1 MEDEKALLLQKL
13 IDVVKEIS
21 EISNFKCVI
30 KRQCDDLSR
39 RIRFLTPLLEEFG
52 EIKEVIPQETM
63 MGLVS
68 LGQAL
73 EKAKELLKF
82 GSHGS
87 QVYMVLEREQIMNK
101 FDNLSVHF
109 EQAISKL
116 SYDKFDI
123 SDEVKEQVE
132 LVNTQFGRAKE
143 RLEAPDLEL
152 YEYLLSTYNHSYDAN
167 TDPAVL
173 RIICERLQLMDIET
187 IKKESLALHE
197 MVVTMGDDLK
207 KVTPEML
214 ILLKKIEDFV
224 QEEFSNV
231 TASASK
237 GCSPHAGEKYTG
249 RRSLVIPDDFRC
261 SISLELMKDPVI
273 ISTGQTYERASI
285 KKWLDAGHGTC
296 PKTQQILSSTTL
308 TPNHVLCSLISN
320 WCEVNGV
327 EPHKRSGQCRAASP
341 CSSEGVEL
349 DTLICKLTSE
359 NFADQQFAAGELRRL
374 AKYNSENRLFI
385 AEAGAIPHLVSLL
398 YVTDSRTQEH
408 AVTALLNLSICGDN
422 KGCII
427 ASEAVPGILHVLKTG
442 SMEARENAAATFFS
456 LSVVDEYKV
465 TIGASGAIPAL
476 VILLSEGSQRG
487 KVDAATALFNLCI
500 FQGNKGRAVRAG
512 VVPKLMELLME
523 PGSEMADEALA
534 IMAILASHPDG
545 KAAIGSLNAVPFLVE
560 LIGIGSP
567 RNRENA
573 AAVLVHLC
581 GADPQHLSE
590 ARSLGVINPLLYLVE
605 NGSERGKR
613 KAAQLLELISYC
625 TDHRERSRMESHSP
639 PQGQSFPLHN
649 L

>member
-21 EISNFKCVI
+21 EISNFKPRNC
-30 KRQCDDLSR
+30 S
-39 RIRFLTPLLEEFG
+39 
-52 EIKEVIPQETM
+52 
-63 MGLVS
+63 S
-68 LGQAL
+68 LA
-73 EKAKELLKF
+73 AI
-82 GSHGS
+82 GS

-197 MVVTMGDDLK
+197 M
-207 KVTPEML
+207 
-214 ILLKKIEDFV
+214 
-224 QEEFSNV
+224 EEFSNV